1 MADLLYKSIY
11 LVFST
16 IFQLIKNKLL
26 FSYLAYHTM
35 YIVGPGESAMIEANP
50 DAIGL
55 KLGIIYQTEKERNE
69 LLFHRFTCNNDSFLT
84 ITLING
90 ENITYFGGIIAL

>member
-1 MADLLYKSIY
+1 
-11 LVFST
+11 
-16 IFQLIKNKLL
+16 
-26 FSYLAYHTM
+26 M

-69 LLFHRFTCNNDSFLT
+69 LLFHRFTCNNDSILT
-84 ITLING
+84 ITIING
-90 ENITYFGGIIAL
+90 ENITYFGGFIAL